1 MGRRVLAILVA
12 AVVAVIG
19 VAAVL
24 VYARGA
30 DQRAVAAQQPTDVY
44 VATKAVSSGTMLKDA
59 IRTGAITKTSVASKG
74 LPVGALTRVT
84 DSNSSLLALTDI
96 QPGEYV
102 LSGRFGTTPVG
113 TKAIEVPAGMVAVS
127 VQLTDPA
134 RVGTFVTPGTR
145 LAIFDDEAMVR
156 VGLRMV
162 LSAEPDL
169 EVVGE
174 AADGAAAVEL
184 VEQVR
189 PDVVLMDVRMPVVD
203 GIEGSRRVLAASPQT
218 KVVIL
223 TTFGEDEYLEGALR
237 AGVSG
242 FLLKVSPPEQ
252 LIEAVRAVAA
262 GGGLLDP
269 SVTLRVIESF
279 AAAPPGRVQRS
290 ALLDTLTAREK
301 DVLALLARG
310 LSNAEIAADLYLGEA
325 TVKTHV
331 SSLLMKLGLRD
342 RVQAVVAAYET
353 GLVRPGEAPA

>member
-1 MGRRVLAILVA
+1 MTAPLRL
-12 AVVAVIG
+12 
-19 VAAVL
+19 VL
-24 VYARGA
+24 VD
-30 DQRAVAAQQPTDVY
+30 DQ
-44 VATKAVSSGTMLKDA
+44 
-59 IRTGAITKTSVASKG
+59 
-74 LPVGALTRVT
+74 
-84 DSNSSLLALTDI
+84 
-96 QPGEYV
+96 
-102 LSGRFGTTPVG
+102 
-113 TKAIEVPAGMVAVS
+113 
-127 VQLTDPA
+127 
-134 RVGTFVTPGTR
+134 
-145 LAIFDDEAMVR
+145 AMVR
-156 VGLRMV
+156 AGLA
-162 LSAEPDL
+162 LILGAEPDIS
-169 EVVGE
+169 VVAE
-174 AADGAAAVEL
+174 CADGTGVLPAVRAH
-184 VEQVR
+184 Q
-189 PDVVLMDVRMPVVD
+189 PDLVLMDVRMPHVD